1 MAYSESPLDIG
12 GTKIDDCTRFE
23 MSFNISGAVS
33 VIFGSDGS
41 NNLTVLKTGADPFQI
56 KVTAE

>member
-1 MAYSESPLDIG
+1 
-12 GTKIDDCTRFE
+12 

-41 NNLTVLKTGADPFQI
+41 NNLTALKTGADPFQI